1 MKEILK
7 YLRQTN
13 NLTQAQ
19 IAQKLNLS
27 RQSYIKYEN
36 GSVIPDR
43 TIVEQL
49 SRIYRV
55 SVDFILQN
63 KVPSPSEFTQDS
75 KKVLYHIDESYGA
88 LDVASGSNP
97 SLSMPAA
104 KKKPKSYDA
113 YFDGNTVR
121 VLNAEAAEFKSG
133 QRFKLIELSEE
144 EEEERKNKSWE
155 KMMKIIQKIGFYNK
169 APDDDPYYKEALY
182 EALMEKYD
190 RAD

>member
-19 IAQKLNLS
+19 IAEKLNLS

-43 TIVEQL
+43 KIVEQL

-63 KVPSPSEFTQDS
+63 KVPSPSEFTQESS
-75 KKVLYHIDESYGA
+75 KVQYHIDESYGS
-88 LDVASGSNP
+88 LDVASSSNP
-97 SLSMPAA
+97 SLAMPAA

-121 VLNAEAAEFKSG
+121 VLNAEDAEFKSG

-155 KMMKIIQKIGFYNK
+155 KMMKIAHSVELPENF
-169 APDDDPYYKEALY
+169 DYKEELY
-182 EALMEKYD
+182 NALMEKYESIN
-190 RAD
+190 

>member
-36 GSVIPDR
+36 GSVLPDQN
-43 TIVEQL
+43 IVEQL
-49 SRIYRV
+49 SRIYSV
-55 SVDFILQN
+55 SVDFILKN
-63 KVPSPSEFTQDS
+63 KVPSPSEFSQGSS
-75 KKVLYHIDESYGA
+75 KVQYHIDESYGA
-88 LDVASGSNP
+88 LDVASGSLP
-97 SLSMPAA
+97 SLAMPDA

-121 VLNAEAAEFKSG
+121 VLNAEDTDFKTG
-133 QRFKLIELSEE
+133 QRFKLVELSEE
-144 EEEERKNKSWE
+144 EEEERKNKNWE
-155 KMMKIIQKIGFYNK
+155 AMMKIAHSVELPEDF
-169 APDDDPYYKEALY
+169 DYKEELY
-182 EALMEKYD
+182 NALMEKYESIN
-190 RAD
+190 